1 MDEIIEI
8 LEDLRPGVDYATCTT
23 LIDDRYLDSLA
34 IVALVA
40 ELEDAFD
47 ISIPAVEVVREN
59 FNSVQAMHK
68 MVTAWHSCLWR
79 RSARQRRRVA

>member
-68 MVTAWHSCLWR
+68 MVTRLADEL
-79 RSARQRRRVA
+79 

>member
-1 MDEIIEI
+1 M
-8 LEDLRPGVDYATCTT
+8 
-23 LIDDRYLDSLA
+23 
-34 IVALVA
+34 ALVA

-68 MVTAWHSCLWR
+68 MVTRLADEF
-79 RSARQRRRVA
+79 